1 MPKISQR
8 LLAAAFAV
16 FAVQAMPATAQE
28 RVNTGTLACTLAP
41 SVGLIL
47 GSRQRMQCRFT
58 PNRRGKAD
66 YYSGRVT
73 RVGLDLGF
81 TKGGR
86 MVWTVLAHTYGLRRG
101 ALAGTYVGAS
111 GDIAFG
117 PGFGANVL
125 VGGSN
130 RSIMLQPVSV
140 SGQVG
145 INLALGIAGLQLRS
159 R

>member
-1 MPKISQR
+1 MTRIAQR
-8 LLAAAFAV
+8 LLAAAIAI
-16 FAVQAMPATAQE
+16 FAVQMTPVAAQE

-41 SVGLIL
+41 SVGLII
-47 GSRQRMQCRFT
+47 GSRQRMQCRFN
-58 PNRRGKAD
+58 PNRGGKID
-66 YYSGRVT
+66 HYSGRVT

-101 ALAGTYVGAS
+101 ALAGTFVGAS

-130 RSIMLQPVSV
+130 RSIMLQPISV